1 MSAVVRIAVGSDH
14 GGAALKN
21 AVFEKLKSEFP
32 SYSFEDFGGD
42 EKISSDYPDMAF
54 AVAENIRNGEFT
66 FGMLFCGTGQGMAIA
81 ANKVAGARA
90 VCVAD
95 STVARLTRE
104 HNNANIVCV
113 GGRITGVEVA
123 LDILRTFIKTE
134 FLGER
139 HKRRV
144 DMIHDYEKG

>member
-1 MSAVVRIAVGSDH
+1 MNNVITIAVGSDH
-14 GGAALKN
+14 GGACLKN
-21 AVFEKLKSEFP
+21 AVFDKLKNEFP
-32 SYSFEDFGGD
+32 SYSFEDLGGD
-42 EKISSDYPDMAF
+42 EKVSSDYPDMAF
-54 AVAENIRNGEFT
+54 AVAEKVRNGEFS
-66 FGMLFCGTGQGMAIA
+66 FGVLFCGTGQGMAIA
-81 ANKVAGARA
+81 ANKVAGVRA
-90 VCVAD
+90 VCVTD

-123 LDILRTFIKTE
+123 LDIIRTFLTSE

-144 DMIHDYEKG
+144 EKINDYKEG